1 MTLATVIRSQPL
13 TRFADAARA
22 HEESLLRA
30 FVVSPWIVG
39 REKRDFPPFAR
50 LLATIRAS
58 GARLTVLT
66 RSPDKASH
74 LEAVNLISQIPR
86 AEIVYLDSLHAKL
99 YLLECNGFRIA
110 MLGSPNFTPEGDK
123 EHRELAVEIRSG
135 KESDAAG
142 ILVRDLF
149 AFAVELMSDE
159 SARILKRPILGARK

>member
-1 MTLATVIRSQPL
+1 M
-13 TRFADAARA
+13 
-22 HEESLLRA
+22 
-30 FVVSPWIVG
+30 
-39 REKRDFPPFAR
+39 
-50 LLATIRAS
+50 
-58 GARLTVLT
+58 TVLT

-110 MLGSPNFTPEGDK
+110 MLGSPNFTPEGDTQ
-123 EHRELAVEIRSG
+123 HRELAVEIRSG
-135 KESDAAG
+135 RESDAAS

-159 SARILKRPILGARK
+159 SARILKRPILGARR